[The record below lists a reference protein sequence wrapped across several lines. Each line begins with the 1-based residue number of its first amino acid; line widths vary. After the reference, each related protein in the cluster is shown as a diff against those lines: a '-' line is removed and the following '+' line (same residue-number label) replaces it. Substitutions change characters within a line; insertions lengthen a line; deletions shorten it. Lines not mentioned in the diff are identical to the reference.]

1 MAHGSSLKLDHIT
14 VVARTLDEGS
24 EFIRNALGV
33 DIPEGGAHPRMGT
46 HNRLMSLGSDVFL
59 ELIAIDP
66 DAEEPRRPRWFNL
79 DRFDGAPR
87 LGTRVLGTND
97 IESALASAHQDSEQA
112 TQITRGDLEWL
123 ISVPDDGAMPMQGG
137 FPTLIEWPPEPHPV
151 SYMTDLDCRLKT
163 LTIEH
168 PEAEEIERLI
178 GHRIDT
184 GLIKITEGTK
194 LKIKA
199 SIQTPFGER
208 ELT

>member
-1 MAHGSSLKLDHIT
+1 MAQEPSLKLDHIT

-24 EFIRNALGV
+24 AYIKNALGI
-33 DIPEGGAHPRMGT
+33 DMPSGGAHPLMGT
-46 HNRLMSLGSDVFL
+46 HNKLLSLGSDVFL

-66 DAEEPRRPRWFNL
+66 HAEEPGRPRWFNL

-87 LGTRVLGTND
+87 LGTWVLGTDD
-97 IESALASAHQDSEQA
+97 IESALASAHQDSGLA
-112 TQITRGDLEWL
+112 TQITRGGLEWL
-123 ISVPDDGAMPMQGG
+123 ISVPDNGAMPMGGG
-137 FPTLIEWPPEPHPV
+137 FPTLIEWPTRPHPA
-151 SYMTDLDCRLKT
+151 SRMTDLNCRLRR

-168 PEAEEIERLI
+168 PEVEEIERLI

-184 GLIKITEGTK
+184 GLIKITEGTD

-199 SIQTPFGER
+199 SIQTPSGER